1 MPIWLRRFT
10 FQEINDFY
18 EKEKQELE
26 KAYGK
31 EQLSAESQPNMLSK
45 NNQVKLP
52 DFVSKV
58 KRTKK

>member
-1 MPIWLRRFT
+1 M
-10 FQEINDFY
+10 NDFY
-18 EKEKQELE
+18 EKEKQEID

-31 EQLSAESQPNMLSK
+31 EQLSADSQTSMLPK

-58 KRTKK
+58 KRGKK